1 MRMLLSLVLSACATV
16 LCAQRSDTLR
26 FHSAAFGTERTVV
39 VHLPEFHRYAS
50 AEVRM
55 PVIILLDGQH
65 EWFIDPLLNDIRY
78 LQYTHE
84 VPQAIVVTV
93 PHADRMQ
100 ESAAD
105 SIDQPDMPLLELLT
119 VELPPLLQRY
129 DPGDITVLV
138 GHSFTASFVLHAYLR
153 APGAF
158 DAVIALSPLHLVGR
172 LMPKVADRVQQ
183 QLNER
188 VLVAVG
194 GSERF
199 KDGGHHGAITAAMR
213 EAVPART
220 DGRLLFKEYPSAG
233 HTSLPI
239 IAFPELLATLFRPYS
254 LRDSLAAVDDEY
266 RLNAAPPPPEELM
279 RRLEA
284 SWTFLSGSVPWDLA
298 EANGLISR
306 LEHSGYADHVI
317 MLLRRAITLYPNEYG
332 FHAWL
337 GQALL
342 EREPVLA
349 EQSLRKALEVQA
361 AYARDDADYAE
372 RKAEIEGM
380 LKQ

>member
-1 MRMLLSLVLSACATV
+1 MRMLLSLMLSVCATA
-16 LCAQRSDTLR
+16 LSAQRSDTLR
-26 FHSAAFGTERTVV
+26 FHSAAFGAERTVV
-39 VHLPEFHRYAS
+39 VHLPEFHRFAS

-65 EWFIDPLLNDIRY
+65 DWFIDPLLNDIRY

-93 PHADRMQ
+93 PHDDRVT
-100 ESAAD
+100 EGAPD
-105 SIDQPDMPLLELLT
+105 SIDQPSMPLLDLLT
-119 VELPPLLQRY
+119 KELPPLLKPY
-129 DPGDITVLV
+129 HPGDITVLV
-138 GHSFTASFVLHAYLR
+138 GHSFTASFALYAYLQ

-158 DAVIALSPLHLVGR
+158 DAMIALSPLHLVGR
-172 LMPKVADRVQQ
+172 LMPKVADRLQQ
-183 QLNER
+183 ERNER

-199 KDGGHHGAITAAMR
+199 KDGGHHGAMITAMR
-213 EAVPART
+213 TADPTRT
-220 DGRLLFKEYPSAG
+220 DGRLALREYPSAG

-266 RLNAAPPPPEELM
+266 KLKTVPPSPEELV
-279 RRLEA
+279 RELER
-284 SWTFLSGSVPWDLA
+284 SWSFLGSSLPWDLA

-306 LEHSGYADHVI
+306 LENSGYTDHVVV
-317 MLLRRAITLYPNEYG
+317 LLRRAITLYPNEYG

-349 EQSLRKALEVQA
+349 EQSLRKALVVQA
-361 AYARDDADYAE
+361 AYAREDADYEE

-380 LKQ
+380 LK